1 MKAYRAKQ
9 QKERV
14 EEEDKILMLIRL
26 ILQHQ
31 IVIIIK
37 WVMKKVWVIVN
48 VVCVAINRI
57 KQETETAKKYLNG

>member
-1 MKAYRAKQ
+1 
-9 QKERV
+9 
-14 EEEDKILMLIRL
+14 LMLIRL